1 MHLQASIYIRG
12 PTGRTKALI
21 IYLLE
26 RPVYDRV
33 INLKRVSY
41 VCASRNVFDIA
52 GWNIV
57 CNDSGSYISAYKT
70 IR

>member
-26 RPVYDRV
+26 RPVYDRA
-33 INLKRVSY
+33 INLKRVTRID
-41 VCASRNVFDIA
+41 V
-52 GWNIV
+52 
-57 CNDSGSYISAYKT
+57 
-70 IR
+70 